1 MEAIRNAPF
10 TVWHWLRANPGS
22 LPSLVALAAVAA
34 FWIFWLLGGLSALH
48 NTETPMGTL
57 VSFYLVLALVAFSI
71 IVAILAASDLG
82 RRIVPPKRGYRRPRS
97 NRTVY

>member
-10 TVWHWLRANPGS
+10 NAWHWLRANRGS
-22 LPSLVALAAVAA
+22 LPSIVALAAVAA
-34 FWIFWLLGGLSALH
+34 FWIYWLLGGLSALH
-48 NTETPMGTL
+48 NTETAISTL
-57 VSFYLVLALVAFSI
+57 VSFYLMLALAAFSI

-82 RRIVPPKRGYRRPRS
+82 RRIAPPRRDSPRPRS